1 MSVLSSKLAPG
12 FIRMAYEG
20 TRNPHHQIIK
30 IKFSGTPVPGED
42 PLLET
47 SSGSTVNFAAA
58 IAQYQLAAWGTN
70 MADAVR
76 SGGSDIYA
84 VDPVTGVRT
93 FIYTVGSGLDGS
105 NVNPTI
111 PFTQACWVFK
121 TTAGKPLK
129 VYLMES
135 VYDADQRNVGS
146 VPADARQDMI
156 DYILSDDNIFYGQ
169 TDAWPLAFQTFTTK
183 INDVLRRNGGFTDV

>member
-1 MSVLSSKLAPG
+1 MAILSSKLAPG
-12 FIRMAYEG
+12 FIRFSYEG
-20 TRNPHHQIIK
+20 VRNPHHQIIK
-30 IKFSGTPVPGED
+30 IKFSGVPTQGED

-47 SSGSTVNFAAA
+47 SSGGTVSASAGL
-58 IAQYQLAAWGTN
+58 AQYVLAAWSPN

-76 SGGSDIYA
+76 AGAADVYA
-84 VDPVTGVRT
+84 VDPTTGVRT
-93 FIYTVGSGLDGS
+93 FIYTIGAGLDGS

-111 PFTQACWVFK
+111 PFTEAVWMFK

-135 VYDADQRNVGS
+135 VYDADQRNVGT

-169 TDAWPLAFQTFTTK
+169 TDAWPLAFMTFTSK